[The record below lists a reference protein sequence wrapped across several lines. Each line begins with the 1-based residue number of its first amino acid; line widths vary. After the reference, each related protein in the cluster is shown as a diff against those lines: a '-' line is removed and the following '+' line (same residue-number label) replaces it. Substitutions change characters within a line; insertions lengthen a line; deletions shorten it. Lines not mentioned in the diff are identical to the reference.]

1 MCIIQSKKLSP
12 KMNDGFFYYT
22 KSSFVYVEKLA
33 LPDRTNV
40 GILLYLLRLVAQFD
54 PLPANAS

>member
-1 MCIIQSKKLSP
+1 
-12 KMNDGFFYYT
+12 MNDGFFYYT